1 MNKKRLI
8 ILPVLLLMVGGL
20 VWYFL
25 LRSEAN
31 NDGTITLYGNVD
43 IRQVDLGFRVSG
55 RIATMHYEEG
65 DEVRAGDLLA
75 VLDKRPLEDEV
86 RLAKAQVEVAEAE
99 LLKLET
105 GTRPQEIAQAQ
116 AQVEER
122 QTTLRNAERYYQ
134 RQKDLHETGV
144 ISRQAYDDAL
154 ARRNEARARLQSAR
168 EALRLAQEG
177 FREEDVLQGRAN
189 LRAAKARLAEALTRL
204 NDADLY
210 APSNGVILTRVRE
223 PGAVV
228 AAGSIVYTLSLHE
241 PVWVRAYVP
250 EPQLGRIYPGLPV
263 LVYTDTSPEAPYEGQ
278 VGFVSPQAEFTP
290 KSVETTSLR
299 TDLVYRIRVVV
310 ETPDKGLR
318 QGMPVTVVARPAR
331 NEMRSAERGEVRQGE
346 EQGRGA
352 Q

>member
-8 ILPVLLLMVGGL
+8 ILLILLLVAGSL
-20 VWYFL
+20 AWYFL
-25 LRSEAN
+25 LRGEAN
-31 NDGTITLYGNVD
+31 QNGEITLYGNVD

-55 RIATMHYEEG
+55 RIETMRYEEG

-75 VLDKRPLEDEV
+75 VLNKRPLEDEV
-86 RLAKAQVEVAEAE
+86 RLARAQVEVAEAE

-122 QTTLRNAERYYQ
+122 ETTLRNAERYFQ
-134 RQKDLHETGV
+134 RQRDLHDTGAV
-144 ISRQAYDDAL
+144 SKQAYDDAM
-154 ARRNEARARLQSAR
+154 ARRNEAKARLQSAR
-168 EALRLAQEG
+168 EGLRLAQEG

-204 NDADLY
+204 DDADLY
-210 APSNGVILTRVRE
+210 APSDGVILTRVRE
-223 PGAVV
+223 PGTVV
-228 AAGSIVYTLSLHE
+228 AAGSIAYTLSLHE

-263 LVYTDTSPEAPYEGQ
+263 QVYTDTSPNTPYEGQ

-299 TDLVYRIRVVV
+299 TDLVYRIRVIV
-310 ETPDKGLR
+310 EKPDKGLR
-318 QGMPVTVVARPAR
+318 QGMPVTVVARPAQDGKQDKGQEQVQANAR
-331 NEMRSAERGEVRQGE
+331 KSE
-346 EQGRGA
+346 E
-352 Q
+352 

>member
-8 ILPVLLLMVGGL
+8 ILLILLLVAGGL
-20 VWYFL
+20 AWFFL
-25 LRSEAN
+25 LRGEAN
-31 NDGTITLYGNVD
+31 ENGEITLYGNVD

-55 RIATMHYEEG
+55 RIETMRYEEG

-75 VLDKRPLEDEV
+75 VLNKRPLEDEV
-86 RLAKAQVEVAEAE
+86 RLARAQVEVAEAE

-122 QTTLRNAERYYQ
+122 ETTLRNAERFFQ
-134 RQKDLHETGV
+134 RQKDLHETGAV
-144 ISRQAYDDAL
+144 SKQAYDDAM
-154 ARRNEARARLQSAR
+154 ARRNEARARLQSAL

-177 FREEDVLQGRAN
+177 FREEDVLRGRAN
-189 LRAAKARLAEALTRL
+189 VRAAKARLAEALTRL
-204 NDADLY
+204 NDAELY
-210 APSNGVILTRVRE
+210 APSDGVILTRVRE
-223 PGAVV
+223 PGTVV
-228 AAGSIVYTLSLHE
+228 AAGSIAYTLSLHE

-263 LVYTDTSPEAPYEGQ
+263 LVYTDTSPETPYEGQ

-299 TDLVYRIRVVV
+299 TDLVYRIRVIV
-310 ETPDKGLR
+310 ENPDKGLR
-318 QGMPVTVVARPAR
+318 QGMPVTVVARPAHNTEQHSGQANAR
-331 NEMRSAERGEVRQGE
+331 KSE
-346 EQGRGA
+346 E
-352 Q
+352 